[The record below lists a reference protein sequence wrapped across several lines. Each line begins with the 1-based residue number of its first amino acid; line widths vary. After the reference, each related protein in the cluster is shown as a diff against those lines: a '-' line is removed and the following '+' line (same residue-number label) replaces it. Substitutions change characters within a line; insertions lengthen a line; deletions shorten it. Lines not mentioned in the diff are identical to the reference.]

1 MQPNFSFTFVN
12 LSQLRRL
19 ALISNLTKFALKF
32 FMLENL
38 SLAVLSWVEHCVS
51 EVEVVVFVLDVVHCL
66 FEYWWWWWA
75 FLSDWLVSGFTAAA
89 SQSKLLSE
97 TRKLDHISISERF
110 MLRAFS
116 SAWGGVVDTCRCLFR
131 FRHIMISLHQ
141 YMIEEVL
148 SVVHLDCFPV
158 IYTVSASFHYNSVEK
173 QTVFSQLTA

>member
-1 MQPNFSFTFVN
+1 MQPNFNFTFVN

-19 ALISNLTKFALKF
+19 ALISNLTKLALKF

-38 SLAVLSWVEHCVS
+38 SLAVLSWVEHCVN
-51 EVEVVVFVLDVVHCL
+51 EVKVVVFVLDVVHCL

-89 SQSKLLSE
+89 SQSKLISE

-110 MLRAFS
+110 MLCAFS
-116 SAWGGVVDTCRCLFR
+116 SAQGGVVDTCRCLVR

-141 YMIEEVL
+141 YMVKEVL
-148 SVVHLDCFPV
+148 NVVHLGCCRF
-158 IYTVSASFHYNSVEK
+158 IYTVSALFH
-173 QTVFSQLTA
+173 